1 MTVEV
6 KITQQCKICNKEKSI
21 IISME
26 DYITWLQGKK
36 NIQDIFPEM
45 FPGDREFFFITGIC
59 SDCWDRIFVEPSS
72 EEEINKIA
80 DELAEMHYE
89 IQGEIECGK

>member
-6 KITQQCKICNKEKSI
+6 KITQQCKCCKSEKSI

-26 DYITWLQGKK
+26 DYIIWLQGRK

-45 FPGDREFFFITGIC
+45 SADDREFFFISRIC
-59 SDCWDRIFVEPSS
+59 PDCWDKIFS
-72 EEEINKIA
+72 EE
-80 DELAEMHYE
+80 
-89 IQGEIECGK
+89 

>member
-6 KITQQCKICNKEKSI
+6 KITQQCKCCKGVKSI

-45 FPGDREFFFITGIC
+45 SPDDREFFFISGIC
-59 SDCWDRIFVEPSS
+59 PDCWDKIFVEPSS
-72 EEEINKIA
+72 EEEISKIA

-89 IQGEIECGK
+89 IQGEIERGK

>member
-6 KITQQCKICNKEKSI
+6 KITHQCRICNKEKSI

-36 NIQDIFPEM
+36 NVQDIFPEM
-45 FPGDREFFFITGIC
+45 SADDREFFFISGIC
-59 SDCWDRIFVEPSS
+59 SNCWDKFIAEPSS
-72 EEEINKIA
+72 EEEISKIA

-89 IQGEIECGK
+89 IQGEIERGK

>member
-6 KITQQCKICNKEKSI
+6 KITQQCRCCKGVKSI

-45 FPGDREFFFITGIC
+45 SADDREFFFISGVC
-59 SDCWDRIFVEPSS
+59 PECWDKIFG
-72 EEEINKIA
+72 EE
-80 DELAEMHYE
+80 
-89 IQGEIECGK
+89 

>member
-6 KITQQCKICNKEKSI
+6 KVTHQCRMCKKEKSI

-36 NIQDIFPEM
+36 NVQDIFPEM
-45 FPGDREFFFITGIC
+45 SADDREFFFISGIC
-59 SDCWDRIFVEPSS
+59 SDCWDKLIVEPSS

-80 DELAEMHYE
+80 DELAEIHYE
-89 IQGEIECGK
+89 IQGEIERGK